1 MKKLNLILVALLAL
15 AACKKDNTGTPSN
28 GTITPA
34 TKIIGQ
40 SVADINF
47 SAQDS
52 LTSLNLMKENN
63 LSTEGFVFY
72 SYESYNAIDQNNQA
86 GFYQLATAVQ
96 VRNGLPVFFY
106 DITFGFDNGKLVGT
120 YPAPQFIAGAIAL
133 DNKPNL
139 TLQALRDTFI
149 KTDNAREAYNI
160 SIGDSTLVSQLGY
173 YNLNINKMPVGGTP
187 DYIKAWYV
195 HPQHSPWPQGYFRD
209 DTGAPI
215 SFQPVTHSGPVFP

>member
-1 MKKLNLILVALLAL
+1 MKKINLILVALLAL
-15 AACKKDNTGTPSN
+15 GACKKDNTANPSK

-40 SVADINF
+40 SVPYPNF

-52 LTSLNLMKENN
+52 LTALSLMKENN

-72 SYESYNAIDQNNQA
+72 SYESYNAIDQNNQV

-106 DITFGFDNGKLVGT
+106 DITFGFDNGKLVGP
-120 YPAPQFIAGAIAL
+120 YPAPWFIAGTIAL
-133 DNKPNL
+133 DNRPNL

-149 KTDNAREAYNI
+149 KTDNAHEAYSI

-173 YNLNINKMPVGGTP
+173 YNLNINQMAAGVAP

-215 SFQPVTHSGPVFP
+215 SFQPVTHSGPQAP